1 MILIGRR
8 HKEHHFREN
17 KRNVVLDHLHILRVS
32 LESVHQHPEM
42 NSVLIVLVWE
52 LFRFRIFQG
61 LLLLQCFLL
70 QLRHI
75 LDEALLEDDWLE
87 VLKAA

>member
-1 MILIGRR
+1 M
-8 HKEHHFREN
+8 
-17 KRNVVLDHLHILRVS
+17 
-32 LESVHQHPEM
+32 HQHPEM